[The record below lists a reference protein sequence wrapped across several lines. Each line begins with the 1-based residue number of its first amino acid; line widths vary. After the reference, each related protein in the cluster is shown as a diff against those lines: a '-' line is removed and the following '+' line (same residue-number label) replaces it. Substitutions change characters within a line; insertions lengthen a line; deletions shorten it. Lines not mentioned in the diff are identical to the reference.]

1 MAAMNK
7 PTAASGASI
16 ATQSCRCGERRVHQ
30 RCIRFAAEVSIRPG
44 SESMSWMGMR
54 LSVDALLAEMLH
66 RSVNIS
72 LYGIETHDLK
82 FWKKYEK
89 IHLARTSPKIEP

>member
-1 MAAMNK
+1 
-7 PTAASGASI
+7 
-16 ATQSCRCGERRVHQ
+16 
-30 RCIRFAAEVSIRPG
+30 
-44 SESMSWMGMR
+44 MSWMGMR

-66 RSVNIS
+66 SSVNIS